1 MELYGKTIG
10 FAFTGSFC
18 SFSEA
23 FKVLEGLKNEGANLI
38 PVMSNIAYT
47 TDTRFGTAK
56 EHIKRAQE
64 ITKNEIIHTIASAE
78 PIGPKKLFDLLII
91 CPCTGNTMA
100 KLANAITDTPVTMA
114 TKAHL
119 RNERPVLICPA
130 TNDALGA
137 SGKNMLT
144 LMAMKNIFFA
154 PFGEDDP
161 YKKPKSLVC
170 LWDYVIPAAKSAL
183 DYMQYQPVIK

>member
-1 MELYGKTIG
+1 MELYGKTVG
-10 FAFTGSFC
+10 FALTGSFC
-18 SFSEA
+18 SFSSA
-23 FKVLEGLKNEGANLI
+23 FNALEGLKQQGAKII
-38 PVMSNIAYT
+38 PVMSDIAYT
-47 TDTRFGTAK
+47 TDTRFGTAA
-56 EHIKRAQE
+56 EHIKKAEE
-64 ITKNEIIHTIASAE
+64 ICENKIIHTISGAE
-78 PIGPKKLFDLLII
+78 PIGPKKLLDLLII

-114 TKAHL
+114 AKAHL

-137 SGKNMLT
+137 SGKNILS

-183 DYMQYQPVIK
+183 DYVQYQPVIK